1 MHWASDIIA
10 LITAQPW
17 ELAGRLLVAA
27 LLGGIVGLERE
38 VKHHAAGLRTN
49 ILVALG
55 ACLFTILSLTAF
67 AGSSRTP
74 DSARV
79 AAQIVSGIG
88 FLGAGAVFR
97 DKDRVRGL
105 TTAAAVWLVAA
116 VGMAA
121 GAGDYFLAMITTI
134 LALVVLVLL
143 RPVADKLPP
152 GKAKHPREEDDE

>member
-1 MHWASDIIA
+1 MTWISDILA
-10 LITAQPW
+10 LINAQPW
-17 ELAGRLLVAA
+17 ELAERLLVAA

-49 ILVALG
+49 IVVALG

-67 AGSSRTP
+67 AGTSRTP

-105 TTAAAVWLVAA
+105 TTAATIWLVAA

-121 GAGDYFLAMITTI
+121 GVGDYFLAIVATI
-134 LALVVLVLL
+134 MALIVLVLL
-143 RPVADKLPP
+143 RPVANKLPT
-152 GKAKHPREEDDE
+152 GKSQHPHREGAE